1 MRFTNGYWKTRQ
13 EYIINCATQCVRVTR
28 GADSM
33 QVLAACRPI
42 RSRGDILNS
51 SNLTVTFTAPRENV
65 IRVQVTHFAGA
76 ALKEPRFEINEEPCL
91 LYTSP
96 SPRD

>member
-33 QVLAACRPI
+33 QVLA
-42 RSRGDILNS
+42 
-51 SNLTVTFTAPRENV
+51 
-65 IRVQVTHFAGA
+65 
-76 ALKEPRFEINEEPCL
+76 
-91 LYTSP
+91 
-96 SPRD
+96 